1 VTHGTPETGLARM
14 RQEYAGELTEDD
26 LAETWVIQF
35 GRWLA
40 DAIGADL
47 HEPNAMV
54 LATADGQGRPG
65 ARNVLLKGYD
75 ERGLVFYTNYDSRK
89 GTELAVNP
97 YASAVFSWL
106 PLYRQV
112 RLDGVVTPVSRAET
126 EEYFALRPRGAQIG
140 AWVSPQSAVI
150 GSRADI
156 DAAVAATEAR
166 FAGTAEL
173 TPPPNWG
180 GYRLAPE
187 AVEFWQGREN
197 RLHDRLRYR
206 RIDAGDWV
214 VERLAP

>member
-1 VTHGTPETGLARM
+1 M

-26 LAETWVIQF
+26 LAETWLIQF
-35 GRWLA
+35 ERWLT
-40 DAIGADL
+40 DAIAADL
-47 HEPNAMV
+47 REPNAMV
-54 LATADGQGRPG
+54 LATADGRGRPG

-75 ERGLVFYTNYDSRK
+75 ERGFVFYTNYDSRK
-89 GTELAVNP
+89 GKELAVNP

-106 PLYRQV
+106 PLSRQV
-112 RLDGVVTPVSRAET
+112 RVDGVVAPISRVET
-126 EEYFALRPRGAQIG
+126 EAYFALRPRGAQIG

-156 DAAVAATEAR
+156 DAAVAAIEAR
-166 FAGTAEL
+166 FAGTAGL

-180 GYRLAPE
+180 GYRLGPD
-187 AVEFWQGREN
+187 AVEFWQGRES

-206 RIDAGDWV
+206 RTETGDWV